1 MRKMSKR
8 AKLFLL
14 STIGI
19 LTIPPILMQTSCSN
33 SNYDEWDKRNLIPT
47 DGFDQNF
54 KGNLLYF
61 QLFDVEAQKSVNS
74 VSGLTFNSLTG
85 QISGTPTEEM
95 NAKKFVIKAFHSSID
110 KELSCS
116 SNEFTITISSST
128 NVSDNHVIYEDTILF
143 KNSKNSDSSIKFKDN
158 VAIPNILATINQ
170 EIKTS
175 DDLTTLIVD
184 SDNKEIKPA
193 FYKVKD
199 EQEATNLL
207 LDPTKYSDNK
217 MKWDLAY
224 YMSQTIVPFMKI
236 NTYSIA
242 FITFDRTNDGRIKLL
257 LECDFKLPTGEQLIF
272 YLQTSKD
279 KDHLSENDYSKIA
292 YVQPVEQTKEFSYG
306 LECACSHV
314 VTTEKYEPCQN
325 FLFWSSFITL
335 K

>member
-8 AKLFLL
+8 AKLFSL

-19 LTIPPILMQTSCSN
+19 LTIPPILMQASCSN

-143 KNSKNSDSSIKFKDN
+143 KNSKNS
-158 VAIPNILATINQ
+158 
-170 EIKTS
+170 
-175 DDLTTLIVD
+175 
-184 SDNKEIKPA
+184 
-193 FYKVKD
+193 
-199 EQEATNLL
+199 
-207 LDPTKYSDNK
+207 
-217 MKWDLAY
+217 
-224 YMSQTIVPFMKI
+224 
-236 NTYSIA
+236 
-242 FITFDRTNDGRIKLL
+242 
-257 LECDFKLPTGEQLIF
+257 
-272 YLQTSKD
+272 
-279 KDHLSENDYSKIA
+279 
-292 YVQPVEQTKEFSYG
+292 
-306 LECACSHV
+306 
-314 VTTEKYEPCQN
+314 
-325 FLFWSSFITL
+325 
-335 K
+335 